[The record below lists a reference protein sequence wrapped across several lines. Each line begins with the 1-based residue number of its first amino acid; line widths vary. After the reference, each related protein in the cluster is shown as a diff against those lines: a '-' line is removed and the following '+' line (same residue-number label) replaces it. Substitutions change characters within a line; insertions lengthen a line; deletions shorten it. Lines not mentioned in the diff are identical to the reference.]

1 MIRNAHEN
9 VIRLGPHMAS
19 ELVAYMNAKNT
30 VPYQHIERLYWAV
43 GVTSIHGVL
52 DRIRTALIELVA
64 RLRHGMPE
72 DADLPSEAVATY
84 AVQVAVTGQGNNVT
98 VAAPQASGNATKHR
112 HEGRGSGTGAGA
124 GREALMGMGGRRARF
139 GGHDRGHDLHRSSVP
154 GIEKEPPARLGMGAI
169 PRSPGR
175 SGDNFPQDF
184 SGPPDALIRP
194 ASPNLAALAIQFDAI
209 YKCRPMARPKWI
221 TNLSVYRTSS
231 RSYTGVST

>member
-1 MIRNAHEN
+1 
-9 VIRLGPHMAS
+9 MAS

-98 VAAPQASGNATKHR
+98 VAAPQASGNAT
-112 HEGRGSGTGAGA
+112 STVT
-124 GREALMGMGGRRARF
+124 RAAA
-139 GGHDRGHDLHRSSVP
+139 
-154 GIEKEPPARLGMGAI
+154 PA
-169 PRSPGR
+169 P
-175 SGDNFPQDF
+175 
-184 SGPPDALIRP
+184 
-194 ASPNLAALAIQFDAI
+194 ALAPAG
-209 YKCRPMARPKWI
+209 K
-221 TNLSVYRTSS
+221 
-231 RSYTGVST
+231 RSWGWVVAGLGLVATIVGTIFTVLQYLE